1 MLPSLTHFLF
11 TILTCA
17 HRMRVHF
24 CPQHWLLC
32 HLKETKRFRPL
43 GACVN
48 QKMSRSDVEETG
60 ITMKTLKHF

>member
-1 MLPSLTHFLF
+1 MSLARFCASEHANIEAPKSYTALYFAHAVSLYFLF

-32 HLKETKRFRPL
+32 HLGL
-43 GACVN
+43 Y
-48 QKMSRSDVEETG
+48 
-60 ITMKTLKHF
+60 